1 MVGATR
7 IELAT
12 SRPPDVRATAAPSP
26 ENSYINDQMLSLSG
40 LGDQIWTGDLAV
52 PNRARYQLRH
62 AQIRLSYHDFSIL
75 FDF

>member
-26 ENSYINDQMLSLSG
+26 DYLILS
-40 LGDQIWTGDLAV
+40 
-52 PNRARYQLRH
+52 
-62 AQIRLSYHDFSIL
+62 RLIAL
-75 FDF
+75 FIYSAIFR